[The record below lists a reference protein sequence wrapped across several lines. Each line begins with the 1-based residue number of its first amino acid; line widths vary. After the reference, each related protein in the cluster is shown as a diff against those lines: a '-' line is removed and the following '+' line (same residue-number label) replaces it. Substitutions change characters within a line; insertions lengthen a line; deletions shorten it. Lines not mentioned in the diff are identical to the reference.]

1 MILIRYDY
9 SSNHER
15 FGERG
20 TLLACVYAISFR
32 EYFLFLVVIQFSFLF
47 LIFLPNPHF
56 KTFYVLS
63 VGMGGFRVFVNKTKK
78 KNHKINKNT
87 KRFSFN

>member
-1 MILIRYDY
+1 MITRVIPIRYDY

-15 FGERG
+15 FCEHG

-32 EYFLFLVVIQFSFLF
+32 ECFIFLVVLPFYFYFLF
-47 LIFLPNPHF
+47 IFLPNPHF

-63 VGMGGFRVFVNKTKK
+63 VGMRGFRVFVNKIK
-78 KNHKINKNT
+78 
-87 KRFSFN
+87 